1 MVDHSSMDLDD
12 VQRAHQEER
21 AQFALVSNP
30 VLRRIFFLIRSLGII
45 IMFVS
50 VVTEYA
56 YLFKHKFSS
65 ITFFVLYSTTCLV
78 KLVVPLIIILISLKR
93 NVIGK
98 VPKSFTYDID

>member
-1 MVDHSSMDLDD
+1 
-12 VQRAHQEER
+12 
-21 AQFALVSNP
+21 LVSNP
-30 VLRRIFFLIRSLGII
+30 VLRRIFFLIRVLGIM

-65 ITFFVLYSTTCLV
+65 MTFFIMYSTTCLV
-78 KLVVPLIIILISLKR
+78 KLVVPLLIILITLKR
-93 NVIGK
+93 SVIGK